1 MENKEK
7 PKYPN
12 IYRINLDVLGMQ
24 PTAPV
29 QSTSPVKPSVE
40 RGEAQRTNGMQPT
53 APKQSLTVRNGQA
66 DVQATWRKF
75 GWIPLSEKKV
85 VDEKIKSM

>member
-7 PKYPN
+7 PK
-12 IYRINLDVLGMQ
+12 
-24 PTAPV
+24 
-29 QSTSPVKPSVE
+29 
-40 RGEAQRTNGMQPT
+40 
-53 APKQSLTVRNGQA
+53 A